1 MSCFYIESHI
11 ETQPDDTKST
21 DEPKDQWGRYNPLP
35 PTEELF
41 RRAAE
46 IQRAAG
52 LPERRKMISPHFR
65 FLVHR

>member
-1 MSCFYIESHI
+1 MTLKSEKLTPEQEKEMARYIIPS
-11 ETQPDDTKST
+11 
-21 DEPKDQWGRYNPLP
+21 LP

-52 LPERRKMISPHFR
+52 LPERRKPLSRRFR
-65 FLVHR
+65 LLVHK